1 MSALTKTALTTA
13 TANATYLVVKDP
25 GGPENIIIG
34 APTLGA
40 SYSLTLPNTDG
51 TNGYVL
57 TTDGSGILSW
67 EAPGTGNITSVSG
80 TAGRITSSGGANPVI
95 NIDTAYT
102 GQNSIITLG
111 NITTGTWN
119 ATNISLGKGGTG
131 SSLSATDGTMLC
143 IAGGTGAQTAVGTT
157 GQLLVSGGTGVP
169 TWSNTVP
176 NINTFSDTT
185 DSTSSSTGALVVNGG
200 LGIFKNANASSFNQ
214 GYTTTATAAG
224 TTTLNVSSTYYQF
237 FTGTATQTVV
247 MPLAS
252 TLSLGRTWTIVN
264 TSAFYI
270 IVKSSGN
277 NEILNLPSN
286 YQCMVTCI
294 LTSGTTAASWVY
306 AMEPFNNSNWWTQ
319 QGSKIVGTGGSG
331 TQRQGGSL
339 SLSSDGNTLAVGGY
353 SDSSNTGATWIFT
366 RSGGVWTQQDK
377 LVGTTSA
384 TGQLQGYSVSLS
396 NDGNTLAVGGI
407 GDSSF
412 TGATWIF
419 TRSAGVWTQQDK
431 LVGATSVTGQ
441 RQGTSVSLSSDGNT
455 LAVGGPNDSTVTGAT
470 WIFTRSAG
478 VWTQQGSKL
487 VGATSATFQY
497 QGRSVSLSS
506 DGNTLAVGG
515 MGDSS
520 NTSATW
526 IFTRSAGVWT
536 QQGSKLVGAT
546 SATGQYQGSSVSLS
560 SDGNTLAVG
569 GYGDSGNIGA
579 TWIFMRSAGSWTQQ
593 GSKIIGTTSAANQY
607 QGYSVS
613 LRGNTLAVGGEG
625 DSSNTGATWVFTVDF
640 DSVLNVYGTADR
652 ITSSGGQNPVIDI
665 ASTYAG
671 QTSITTLGTITT
683 GAWGS
688 IINTPS
694 TILSTN
700 TTASTSTTTG
710 SLINSGGFGN
720 AGRIWTTDISVVN
733 RNYCS
738 IYTSS
743 NISIPDNTPTNP
755 FSISSGTVSQSGSVS
770 GTSGGIIT
778 INENGMYII
787 STNTTWS
794 NPSSLTGWRSLSF
807 VLSSSVYGNTIYPA
821 QSYDSIATT
830 NGQDQSGCIVLPLT
844 AGITLNL
851 RVFQTSGSSVDLR
864 YMTLLTVS
872 RIIS

>member
-1 MSALTKTALTTA
+1 MSTLTKTALTTT

-67 EAPGTGNITSVSG
+67 EAPGTGNI
-80 TAGRITSSGGANPVI
+80 
-95 NIDTAYT
+95 
-102 GQNSIITLG
+102 
-111 NITTGTWN
+111 
-119 ATNISLGKGGTG
+119 
-131 SSLSATDGTMLC
+131 
-143 IAGGTGAQTAVGTT
+143 
-157 GQLLVSGGTGVP
+157 
-169 TWSNTVP
+169 
-176 NINTFSDTT
+176 
-185 DSTSSSTGALVVNGG
+185 
-200 LGIFKNANASSFNQ
+200 
-214 GYTTTATAAG
+214 
-224 TTTLNVSSTYYQF
+224 
-237 FTGTATQTVV
+237 
-247 MPLAS
+247 
-252 TLSLGRTWTIVN
+252 
-264 TSAFYI
+264 
-270 IVKSSGN
+270 
-277 NEILNLPSN
+277 
-286 YQCMVTCI
+286 
-294 LTSGTTAASWVY
+294 
-306 AMEPFNNSNWWTQ
+306 NWWTQ

-353 SDSSNTGATWIFT
+353 SNSSNTGATWIFT
-366 RSGGVWTQQDK
+366 RSAGLWTQQDK

-396 NDGNTLAVGGI
+396 SDGNTLAVGGI

-497 QGRSVSLSS
+497 QGSSVSLSS

-520 NTSATW
+520 NTGATW

-546 SATGQYQGSSVSLS
+546 SATDQYQGSSVSLSSDGNTLAVGGPGITSSTSATWIFTRSDGVWTQQGSKLVGATSATGQYQGYSVSLS

-625 DSSNTGATWVFTVDF
+625 DSSNTGATWVFTTF
-640 DSVLNVYGTADR
+640 NSVLNVYGTADR